1 VNEAFAAHS
10 AEHDRLFDQVRRKGR
25 LQLRT
30 QLVGLGRNAKVR
42 VEASAPFDV
51 TIGAKPVKGQPAR
64 AESYAAE
71 FALDPVGEPE
81 PLSINLETGL
91 AGTPA
96 LHASYST
103 DSDPTWRPLPFGSL
117 LLPWA
122 PPHQAPPPLPEEKT
136 ELAGGDFERGRA
148 LFFGER
154 LKCGTCHR
162 VRGDGGVIGPDLS
175 NLVHRDAA
183 SVLRDIKDPNA
194 TINPDYV
201 AYNVRLRDGGDITG
215 FVRAQSGDSLR
226 VVGADGK
233 ELQVRREEVTDMRPS
248 AVSLMPAGLL
258 DGLMEAQVR
267 DLLTFLLHEP
277 PARSRAQVEA
287 VLRQDGNEE
296 ADSKRQ
302 PRPLTIVLA
311 ASKQDHGPGQ
321 HDYPAWQKKWM
332 TLLGQLPGVS
342 VVEAWEWPTDEQFR
356 AADVMVFYF
365 WNHNWSAERLRQL
378 DDYQARGGGLVIFH
392 SATIADKEPE
402 TLAERIGLASQS
414 GPTKYLHSP
423 FVLNF
428 VAPASHPI
436 TRGFKQLN
444 LLDEPYW
451 PMIGDTNRIEILA
464 TAEMEGE
471 PRPLL
476 WTFQKGK
483 GRVFASIPGH
493 YSWTF
498 DDPLFRVL
506 ALRGVAWAA
515 GEPVRRF
522 EKP

>member
-1 VNEAFAAHS
+1 
-10 AEHDRLFDQVRRKGR
+10 
-25 LQLRT
+25 
-30 QLVGLGRNAKVR
+30 
-42 VEASAPFDV
+42 
-51 TIGAKPVKGQPAR
+51 
-64 AESYAAE
+64 
-71 FALDPVGEPE
+71 
-81 PLSINLETGL
+81 
-91 AGTPA
+91 
-96 LHASYST
+96 
-103 DSDPTWRPLPFGSL
+103 
-117 LLPWA
+117 
-122 PPHQAPPPLPEEKT
+122 
-136 ELAGGDFERGRA
+136 
-148 LFFGER
+148 
-154 LKCGTCHR
+154 
-162 VRGDGGVIGPDLS
+162 
-175 NLVHRDAA
+175 
-183 SVLRDIKDPNA
+183 
-194 TINPDYV
+194 
-201 AYNVRLRDGGDITG
+201 
-215 FVRAQSGDSLR
+215 
-226 VVGADGK
+226 
-233 ELQVRREEVTDMRPS
+233 M
-248 AVSLMPAGLL
+248 
-258 DGLMEAQVR
+258 
-267 DLLTFLLHEP
+267 
-277 PARSRAQVEA
+277 
-287 VLRQDGNEE
+287 LRQNGNEE

-311 ASKQDHGPGQ
+311 VSKQDHGPGQ
-321 HDYPAWQKKWM
+321 HDYPAWQKKWT
-332 TLLGQLPGVS
+332 TLLGQAPGVS
-342 VVEAWEWPTDEQFR
+342 VVDAWEWPTEEQFR
-356 AADVMVFYF
+356 TADVMVFYF

-428 VAPASHPI
+428 VAPANHPI